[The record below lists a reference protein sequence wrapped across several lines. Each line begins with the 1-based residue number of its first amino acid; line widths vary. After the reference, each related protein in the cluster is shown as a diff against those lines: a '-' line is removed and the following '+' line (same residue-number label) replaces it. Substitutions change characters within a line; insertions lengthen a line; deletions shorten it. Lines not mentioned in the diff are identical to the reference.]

1 MQVTLGR
8 IITASKSN
16 DILGISDRAK
26 IIDYVQR
33 AIEIAAYRANWDPY
47 VGTLDVCS
55 NNTGCL
61 TLPDFVETVL
71 AANIGGRPALGRSS
85 WYEYHINGVGSNAN
99 CGGSCGLYW
108 DDKMWTPTFQDL
120 KEWSMIAAICEDPID
135 GNGTLELIVQ
145 GETMDANYNQK
156 TALTIPVT
164 GASSPGVRVPI
175 LTGYASTDP
184 KATFF
189 KKITQVTK
197 PVTRGYI
204 KLIGFSSTQLGQ
216 AVTLGYYAPHETNPI
231 YKRRKVSCDCEW
243 VRIKDRRKTL
253 ELVNDYDLVPL
264 DSYQATL
271 DLLKAIR
278 LRETNNIDLA
288 EKYEVKA
295 LQLLNDIQTIK
306 DAATWSPMQVE
317 PAFGIGTIDYR

>member
-8 IITASKSN
+8 IINASKSN

-26 IIDYVQR
+26 IIDYIQR

-55 NNTGCL
+55 NNSGCI

-71 AANIGGRPALGRSS
+71 AANVGGSPALGRSS
-85 WYEYHINGVGSNAN
+85 WFEYHINGLGSNAN
-99 CGGSCGLYW
+99 CGAACGVYW
-108 DDKMWTPTFQDL
+108 DDKMWSPTFQDL
-120 KEWSMIAAICEDPID
+120 HGWSLVAAICEDPID
-135 GNGTLELIVQ
+135 GNGSLELIVQ

-156 TALTIPVT
+156 MALTIPVT
-164 GASSPGVRVPI
+164 GPSSSGVRVPI

-184 KATFF
+184 KATSF

-204 KLIGFSSTQLGQ
+204 KLIGFRPEQLSQ
-216 AVTLGYYAPHETNPI
+216 AVTIGYYAPHETNPI
-231 YKRRKVSCDCEW
+231 YKRMKVSCTCES
-243 VRIKDRRKTL
+243 VRVKYRRKTL

-278 LRETNNIDLA
+278 LRETNNIDIA
-288 EKYEVKA
+288 EKYEIKA
-295 LQLLNDIQTIK
+295 IQLLNDIQTIK
-306 DAATWSPMQVE
+306 DAATWTPIQVD
-317 PAFGIGTIDYR
+317 PSFGVGTIDYR